1 MVLSPPPPNCGQS
14 NPASMEDHT
23 ASTGDGAANQP
34 SQTNQLQG
42 EVAPVVVDSESI
54 VLLEN
59 SEMQA
64 QPVCE
69 ELNPRGGIQNRID
82 YDALASGLSDNANV
96 HISRASVSDTDSKLK
111 SMGKE
116 ISLVGTIKSKVNLKS
131 GYTNKFIKDLRIN
144 ILVAGAQ
151 GLGKSTLLRALVF
164 GICKYYNKE
173 QQWETFLEKNKKV
186 KKTNKTGEI
195 ARLEFP
201 WDTET
206 DRKLIVTVIDSIGF
220 GDTMDENKS
229 FFPIQN
235 FIVQKFSEWRKIKAS
250 GEYDEKSAPGSR
262 FTAACIFYSH
272 HEFENATKSTCQSW
286 KIMSQL
292 CPL

>member
-1 MVLSPPPPNCGQS
+1 MICLLPGYKSTKGKALRVPRLGVKILHRLACKLFISAQVSMVLSPPPPTSEQS

-23 ASTGDGAANQP
+23 ASTGDGP
-34 SQTNQLQG
+34 PPPTNEQSNPASMEDHTASTG
-42 EVAPVVVDSESI
+42 DGVAVVVDSESI

-59 SEMQA
+59 NEMQA
-64 QPVCE
+64 EPVCE
-69 ELNPRGGIQNRID
+69 EINPRGGIQNRID

-173 QQWETFLEKNKKV
+173 QQWETFLEKNKK
-186 KKTNKTGEI
+186 
-195 ARLEFP
+195 
-201 WDTET
+201 
-206 DRKLIVTVIDSIGF
+206 
-220 GDTMDENKS
+220 
-229 FFPIQN
+229 
-235 FIVQKFSEWRKIKAS
+235 
-250 GEYDEKSAPGSR
+250 
-262 FTAACIFYSH
+262 
-272 HEFENATKSTCQSW
+272 
-286 KIMSQL
+286 
-292 CPL
+292 

>member
-1 MVLSPPPPNCGQS
+1 M
-14 NPASMEDHT
+14 
-23 ASTGDGAANQP
+23 
-34 SQTNQLQG
+34 
-42 EVAPVVVDSESI
+42 
-54 VLLEN
+54 
-59 SEMQA
+59 
-64 QPVCE
+64 
-69 ELNPRGGIQNRID
+69 
-82 YDALASGLSDNANV
+82 
-96 HISRASVSDTDSKLK
+96 
-111 SMGKE
+111 
-116 ISLVGTIKSKVNLKS
+116 
-131 GYTNKFIKDLRIN
+131 
-144 ILVAGAQ
+144 
-151 GLGKSTLLRALVF
+151 
-164 GICKYYNKE
+164 
-173 QQWETFLEKNKKV
+173 

-229 FFPIQN
+229 FLPIQN

-250 GEYDEKSAPGSR
+250 GEYDEKEALRDPV